1 LRHSTI
7 LSFSATVTVEDLL
20 YRTSTTMDTVT
31 KSMRAG
37 VVNERHGDGQ
47 GALLLAIEAMLFPTR
62 ACCVDGES

>member
-1 LRHSTI
+1 
-7 LSFSATVTVEDLL
+7 
-20 YRTSTTMDTVT
+20 MDKVT

-47 GALLLAIEAMLFPTR
+47 GVILLAIEAMLFLTR